1 MGKYLDVERKRID
14 NMGSDVQNLD
24 ESIGKAIPNI
34 NNNSEKL
41 DALISQLKEIE
52 NNLQLQSQINDET
65 KSNVDKINTRLLEG
79 DKLAE
84 EINGVLEKH
93 DDNINLILTSLDQWQ
108 VYQKDTDT
116 KHLETVEKM
125 KEISVLIET
134 IKEQIVTQ
142 EKEITEKSAS
152 DFDDIKLKMEHLE
165 NRHDA
170 SNKRIS
176 ELDNGSQSLLQ
187 KLISLEKDISERCG
201 NLDKTDEQLLS
212 MINKMGNENE
222 SQFSSLRLDIN
233 NKWEELENKNN
244 ELEKNVIS
252 ENNAVKQIIEDIKS
266 NHNSA
271 LVKLTDMDNG
281 NQQLLEKLLN
291 LESDVDQKYFGM
303 NSKSDDMK
311 SRVDKIDIEIM
322 NNSQGLVNIQEIVNI
337 QTEQVKKVESERQK
351 SSEESNKA
359 LEAST
364 QANKRAIDDMRKELG
379 DAIHDLE
386 VKLKTDRDQDNQT
399 LDQRIILIQNQNKQN
414 EEKISAL
421 EKDGPETTKNIMDNL
436 ESKFK
441 VIQDDSYGK
450 LKDIEHTVTKNSE
463 DLKSQSKF
471 IENHN
476 DEIKTIVSSVA
487 VFTSQISAL
496 ETKEDDIMK
505 YLDVERKR
513 IDNMG
518 SDIQNLDESIGK
530 AIPNINNNSEKLDA
544 LISQLKEIEDNLQ
557 LQSQINVETKS
568 NVDKINIRLLE
579 GDKLA
584 EEINGVLEKH
594 DDNIKLILTSLDQWQ
609 VYQKDTDTKHLETV
623 EKMKEISV
631 LIETIKE
638 QIVTQEKK
646 ITEKSASDFDDIKL
660 KMEHLENGHDASNKR
675 ISELDNGSQSLLQ
688 KLISLEKDIS

>member
-1 MGKYLDVERKRID
+1 M
-14 NMGSDVQNLD
+14 
-24 ESIGKAIPNI
+24 
-34 NNNSEKL
+34 
-41 DALISQLKEIE
+41 
-52 NNLQLQSQINDET
+52 
-65 KSNVDKINTRLLEG
+65 
-79 DKLAE
+79 
-84 EINGVLEKH
+84 
-93 DDNINLILTSLDQWQ
+93 
-108 VYQKDTDT
+108 
-116 KHLETVEKM
+116 
-125 KEISVLIET
+125 
-134 IKEQIVTQ
+134 
-142 EKEITEKSAS
+142 
-152 DFDDIKLKMEHLE
+152 
-165 NRHDA
+165 
-170 SNKRIS
+170 
-176 ELDNGSQSLLQ
+176 
-187 KLISLEKDISERCG
+187 
-201 NLDKTDEQLLS
+201 
-212 MINKMGNENE
+212 
-222 SQFSSLRLDIN
+222 
-233 NKWEELENKNN
+233 
-244 ELEKNVIS
+244 
-252 ENNAVKQIIEDIKS
+252 
-266 NHNSA
+266 
-271 LVKLTDMDNG
+271 G

-322 NNSQGLVNIQEIVNI
+322 NNSQGLVNIREIVNI

-364 QANKRAIDDMRKELG
+364 QANTRAIDDMRKELG

-399 LDQRIILIQNQNKQN
+399 LDQRIIVIQNQNKQN

-421 EKDGPETTKNIMDNL
+421 EKDGPETTKSIMDNL

-441 VIQDDSYGK
+441 VIKDDSNGK
-450 LKDIEHTVTKNSE
+450 LKDIEHVVTKNSE

-518 SDIQNLDESIGK
+518 LDVQNLDESIGK
-530 AIPNINNNSEKLDA
+530 AIPNIKNNSEKLDA
-544 LISQLKEIEDNLQ
+544 LISQLKEIENNLQ
-557 LQSQINVETKS
+557 LQSQINDETKS
-568 NVDKINIRLLE
+568 NVDKINTRLLE
-579 GDKLA
+579 QDKLA

-609 VYQKDTDTKHLETV
+609 VFQKDTDTKHLETV

-638 QIVTQEKK
+638 QIV
-646 ITEKSASDFDDIKL
+646 
-660 KMEHLENGHDASNKR
+660 
-675 ISELDNGSQSLLQ
+675 
-688 KLISLEKDIS
+688 